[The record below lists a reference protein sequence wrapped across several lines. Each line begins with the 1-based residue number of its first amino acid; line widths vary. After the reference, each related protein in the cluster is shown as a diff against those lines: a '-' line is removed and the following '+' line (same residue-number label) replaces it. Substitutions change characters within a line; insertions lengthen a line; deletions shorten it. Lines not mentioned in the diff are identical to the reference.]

1 MAVVSTVL
9 PIWLMAEGVKRIGAS
24 QVSMISA
31 IGPVITIYLGWLILG
46 EAVTA
51 IQLTGALLVLAGVLL
66 VGLRVESLSAK
77 S

>member
-1 MAVVSTVL
+1 MCCSIDL
-9 PIWLMAEGVKRIGAS
+9 L
-24 QVSMISA
+24 SMISA